1 MPEDKIKQEIEDILN
16 QLDTFL
22 PEEKQPI
29 PFRRPKR
36 SPSRAAKSAVSGI
49 IEPLTHFSLRQ
60 LMLTSLIL
68 LGVGFVASRVD
79 SVSRYGTWLLIAG
92 VVLFLAC
99 FVLSIMNRG
108 GSAPRGPAYEKR
120 WRGQPMNL
128 DEPGIGDKF
137 RGWFRPKKR

>member
-22 PEEKQPI
+22 PEDKQPI
-29 PFRRPKR
+29 PFRRPRR
-36 SPSRAAKSAVSGI
+36 SSTAAKSLRGV
-49 IEPLTHFSLRQ
+49 IEPLAHISLRQ
-60 LMLTSLIL
+60 MMLTALVL
-68 LGVGFVASRVD
+68 LGVGFIGVRID
-79 SVSRYGTWLLIAG
+79 SVSTYGKWLLIAG

-99 FVLSIMNRG
+99 FVLSILNRG

-128 DEPGIGDKF
+128 DEPGIGDKV

>member
-22 PEEKQPI
+22 PEDKKPI
-29 PFRRPKR
+29 PFRRPRR
-36 SPSRAAKSAVSGI
+36 SSTAAKSIRGVLD
-49 IEPLTHFSLRQ
+49 PLAHISLRQ
-60 LMLTSLIL
+60 LMLTALIL
-68 LGVGFVASRVD
+68 LGVGFVAVRVD
-79 SVSRYGTWLLIAG
+79 SVSMYGTWLLIAG

-99 FVLSIMNRG
+99 FVLSIVNRR
-108 GSAPRGPAYEKR
+108 SAPAGPAYEKR
-120 WRGQPMNL
+120 WRGQPMDL